1 VNQRQ
6 LGGDEVS
13 LTTGKNIRS
22 GKKITPESREH
33 PGPRASNIHCA
44 RTRVTKP
51 SVAVDGLSVRTSRQ
65 VDLAG
70 NDLFLAKAAMPAFCC
85 CGYVAGVTE
94 SVVNHSSTLLAI
106 KGTTAMMHADL
117 IDQDDLAGHLRARGF
132 DIPAGA
138 SAEQACEAV
147 VRGLNEPNA
156 RALKGM
162 VEQMYTG
169 SATILPAVRQAI
181 DKQLLPALAQFNKRA

>member
-1 VNQRQ
+1 M
-6 LGGDEVS
+6 
-13 LTTGKNIRS
+13 
-22 GKKITPESREH
+22 
-33 PGPRASNIHCA
+33 
-44 RTRVTKP
+44 TKP
-51 SVAVDGLSVRTSRQ
+51 SGAVNSCSLLTSPHRQ
-65 VDLAG
+65 LAG
-70 NDLFLAKAAMPAFCC
+70 SDLFLAKAVIATYNP
-85 CGYVAGVTE
+85 CGHVAVDTE

-117 IDQDDLAGHLRARGF
+117 IDQDDLAGQLRARGF

-147 VRGLNEPNA
+147 VRGLTEPNA

-181 DKQLLPALAQFNKRA
+181 DKQLLPALASFSKRA